1 MTATSSGRTVGGEE
15 QQKARAVRGLGNP
28 MGRGPTASDRE
39 GRSAAAAAGGVRVF
53 EGEPRLLEVALV
65 VQGDA
70 VQVLGAE
77 SVHEAAYA
85 GALDHDV
92 VVGGLV
98 FDAEAV
104 FEARAPARQH
114 ADAQAGGLG
123 GHLLLRHELADLDR
137 GLVGHGQG
145 DGSGTLRRRHCDP
158 PVTCEL
164 RKSRRPCQLSPHEA
178 RALMRLTPADWLVV
192 ALYFL
197 FNIAVGLYYKGR
209 AGKSTAEYFLS
220 GRNVP
225 WWLAGTSMVA
235 TTFAADTPLV
245 VTGLVAQNGVAG
257 NWLWWN
263 LLASGMLTVFFY
275 ARLWRRAGVM
285 TDIEFSEIRY
295 AGPPAA
301 FLRGF
306 RALYLGLLINC
317 IILGWVNLA
326 MAKILQLVFGVSK
339 GDALWIVV
347 GMIAL
352 TSAISTL
359 SGLWGVLVTD
369 LFQFVIKM
377 GMVIVLAV
385 VAVQAVGGIEAMRVK
400 LAAIDQLRGAT
411 TGGQGS
417 VLSFVPDVGSAWM
430 PMITFFVYIAVNWWA
445 TWYPGAEPGGGGYV
459 AQRMLSAKDE
469 KHSLLATLWFN
480 IAHYAVRPWPW
491 ILVALASLILFPGLA
506 DPETGYIWVLIDY
519 LPSSLRG
526 LMIAAFAAAYMSTIA
541 TQLNWGASYLI
552 NDFWRRFVK
561 REATDQY
568 YVTASKVAT
577 VFLTLISA
585 VVTFYMGSIGGAW
598 KVLIVTGAG
607 TGGVLLLRWYWWRIN
622 AWSEVSA
629 MIAAFVVSV
638 TLQAGF
644 GYDTDQPKQFALIM
658 IATVAITTIVWLAVT
673 FLTAPESESTL
684 VAYYRRTRP
693 SRTGWGAVAARA
705 PDVRPSTDGLANLLD
720 WVAGCVLVYGAL
732 FGVGKLLL
740 HDPLPGILMLGLS
753 ALAGGVIYRDLS
765 RRGWSTVVE

>member
-1 MTATSSGRTVGGEE
+1 
-15 QQKARAVRGLGNP
+15 
-28 MGRGPTASDRE
+28 
-39 GRSAAAAAGGVRVF
+39 
-53 EGEPRLLEVALV
+53 
-65 VQGDA
+65 
-70 VQVLGAE
+70 
-77 SVHEAAYA
+77 
-85 GALDHDV
+85 
-92 VVGGLV
+92 
-98 FDAEAV
+98 
-104 FEARAPARQH
+104 
-114 ADAQAGGLG
+114 
-123 GHLLLRHELADLDR
+123 
-137 GLVGHGQG
+137 
-145 DGSGTLRRRHCDP
+145 
-158 PVTCEL
+158 
-164 RKSRRPCQLSPHEA
+164 
-178 RALMRLTPADWLVV
+178 MRLTLADWLVV

-197 FNIAVGLYYKGR
+197 FNIAVGLYYKSR
-209 AGKSTAEYFLS
+209 ASRDTAEFFLS
-220 GRNVP
+220 GRKVP

-245 VTGLVAQNGVAG
+245 VTGLVARNGVAG

-326 MAKILQLVFGVSK
+326 MVKILQLVFTISK
-339 GDALWIVV
+339 GEALWIVV
-347 GMIAL
+347 GLIVL

-385 VAVQAVGGIEAMRVK
+385 FAVEAVGGIDAMKAK
-400 LAAIDQLRGAT
+400 LAVIDP
-411 TGGQGS
+411 S

-430 PMITFFVYIAVNWWA
+430 PMLTFFVYIAVNWWA

-469 KHSLLATLWFN
+469 RHSLLATLWFN

-491 ILVALASLILFPGLA
+491 ILVALASLILFPGLK
-506 DPETGYIWVLIDY
+506 DPETGYIRVMIDY

-526 LMIAAFAAAYMSTIA
+526 LMVAAFAAAFMSTIA
-541 TQLNWGASYLI
+541 TQLNWGASYLV
-552 NDFWRRFVK
+552 NDFYRRFV
-561 REATDQY
+561 RRDASEPH
-568 YVTASKVAT
+568 YVRASRVAT
-577 VFLTLISA
+577 ALLTVISA
-585 VVTFYMGSIGGAW
+585 AVAFRIESIGGAW
-598 KVLIVTGAG
+598 KLLIITGAG
-607 TGGVLLLRWYWWRIN
+607 TGAVLLLRWYWWRIN

-638 TLQAGF
+638 LLQTVG
-644 GYDTDQPKQFALIM
+644 GLDGDRPLDFAHIVLI
-658 IATVAITTIVWLAVT
+658 TVAVTTVVWLAVT
-673 FLTAPESESTL
+673 FLTRPESEATL
-684 VAYYRRTRP
+684 VAFYRRTRP
-693 SRTGWGAVAARA
+693 SRTGWGPVAARA
-705 PDVRPSTDGLANLLD
+705 PDVRPSGDGLANLLD
-720 WVAGCVLVYGAL
+720 WAAGCVLVYGVL

-740 HDPLPGILMLGLS
+740 HEPRPGLLLLGLG

-765 RRGWSTVVE
+765 RRGWRTVIE